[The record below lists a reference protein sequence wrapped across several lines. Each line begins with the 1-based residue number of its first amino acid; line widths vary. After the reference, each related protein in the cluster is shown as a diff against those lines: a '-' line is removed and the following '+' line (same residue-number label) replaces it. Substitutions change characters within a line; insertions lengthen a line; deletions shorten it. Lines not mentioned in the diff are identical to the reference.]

1 MFESCTRNLFRRS
14 SCFTRAPFF
23 CLIAFLRTANSA
35 LISML
40 SLCFSSVS
48 GHETVGFSCLF
59 YSERGDV
66 FVLERW
72 ESGGQLVGDGGW
84 RGLDIFVVLTALFL

>member
-23 CLIAFLRTANSA
+23 CVIAFLHTAISA

-48 GHETVGFSCLF
+48 GHETVGFPVFFIQKGGMFS
-59 YSERGDV
+59 YSKEG
-66 FVLERW
+66 EW
-72 ESGGQLVGDGGW
+72 GAVG
-84 RGLDIFVVLTALFL
+84 R

>member
-1 MFESCTRNLFRRS
+1 MFESCTRNLFLRS

-23 CLIAFLRTANSA
+23 CLIAFLLTAISA

-40 SLCFSSVS
+40 SLCFSSVN

-59 YSERGDV
+59 YSEGGGCFRTRRRG
-66 FVLERW
+66 
-72 ESGGQLVGDGGW
+72 SGGWLVGDGG
-84 RGLDIFVVLTALFL
+84 